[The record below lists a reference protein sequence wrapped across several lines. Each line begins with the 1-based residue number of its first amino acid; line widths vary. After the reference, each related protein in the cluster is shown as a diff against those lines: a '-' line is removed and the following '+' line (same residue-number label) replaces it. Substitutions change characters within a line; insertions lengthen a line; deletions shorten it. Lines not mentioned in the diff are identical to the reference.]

1 MAANPNRTSDPHAR
15 RHDAG
20 RPERQPAADP
30 FEAADYYALLGVPPT
45 ASAAQITRAY
55 RAAMKRAHPDRQ
67 RPEQRQ
73 AAEARARLLNQA
85 YGTLAKP
92 LSRQA
97 YDQTI
102 RARIVQ
108 DQIMSRYAGGLG
120 APQVNGHDPFAQHL
134 RRPPTAAQR
143 RDQARSDRN
152 AMISI
157 LLVFGGVTLG
167 VIVLLVLVS
176 LLGQLFGLAFS

>member
-15 RHDAG
+15 RDAG
-20 RPERQPAADP
+20 RRERQTAADP
-30 FEAADYYALLGVPPT
+30 FDAAADYYALLGVPPT
-45 ASAAQITRAY
+45 ATAAQITRAY
-55 RAAMKRAHPDRQ
+55 RAAMKSVHPDRQ
-67 RPEQRQ
+67 RPEDRP

-85 YGTLAKP
+85 YATLAKP

-102 RARIVQ
+102 RARVVQ
-108 DQIMSRYAGGLG
+108 DEIMSRYVGGFNLPH
-120 APQVNGHDPFAQHL
+120 ANGGDPYARRL
-134 RRPPTAAQR
+134 RREPTAAEK

-152 AMISI
+152 AMVSI

-167 VIVLLVLVS
+167 VIGLLVLVS
-176 LLGQLFGLAFS
+176 LVGELLGLVFS